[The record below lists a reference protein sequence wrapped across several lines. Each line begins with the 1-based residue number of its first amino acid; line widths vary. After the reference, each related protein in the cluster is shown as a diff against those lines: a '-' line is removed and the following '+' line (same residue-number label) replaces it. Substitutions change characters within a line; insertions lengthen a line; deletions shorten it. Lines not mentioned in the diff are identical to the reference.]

1 MGPGHGALRAG
12 RVLAFAVSA
21 TAVGSAAHVAGGGEV
36 PVAGMLFSLPLV
48 AIAVNPLAARRRGL
62 PTLGAAMAGIQVLL
76 HVAFLAA
83 DSHGTCEPVG
93 AHGHTTLVRCG
104 EMTSMSPSAGML
116 AAHVLGAAL
125 MVLVLARGEAA
136 LWALADW
143 VAFRVR
149 LWAGADTTPGPG
161 SAPSPLLF
169 VMVPELRDRPAR
181 AQRRRGPPV
190 GAAR

>member
-12 RVLAFAVSA
+12 RVLAFAGSA
-21 TAVGSAAHVAGGGEV
+21 IAVGSAAHVAGGGEV
-36 PVAGMLFSLPLV
+36 PVAGMVFSLPLV
-48 AIAVNPLAARRRGL
+48 AIAVNPLATRRRGL
-62 PTLGAAMAGIQVLL
+62 PALGLAMAGVQVLL

-83 DSHGTCEPVG
+83 DGHGRCEPVG
-93 AHGHTTLVRCG
+93 AHGHTTGVRCG

-116 AAHVLGAAL
+116 AAHVLAAAL
-125 MVLVLARGEAA
+125 LVLVLARGEAA
-136 LWALADW
+136 VWALADW

-149 LWAGADTTPGPG
+149 RRLAALPAPRPG

-169 VMVPELRDRPAR
+169 LTVPQLRDRPAR

-190 GAAR
+190 AAAC